1 MEYNYLVRV
10 KTSVTLPADLLES
23 IDEVDP
29 NRSAFIERASKA
41 YLARI
46 EKARREQ
53 RDLAIINANAERL
66 NQEAEDVLGYQSLP

>member
-1 MEYNYLVRV
+1 MRV
-10 KTSVTLPADLLES
+10 KTSVTLPPDLLES

-41 YLARI
+41 YLARL
-46 EKARREQ
+46 ERARRDQ
-53 RDLAIINANAERL
+53 KDLAIINANAERL